1 MSFVFRNYNF
11 YPLEK
16 KKCECSVDA
25 LSLKTGKKKPDN
37 VENLILIEGRS
48 KKRVCDR
55 SVDGSALFFDE
66 MAVAVMQHRREQ

>member
-48 KKRVCDR
+48 QKRVCDR

-66 MAVAVMQHRREQ
+66 MAVAVMQHC